1 MLVVADSGSTKADWK
16 FGPAEED
23 VISTKGFNPFF
34 HDRAF
39 ILEEL
44 QKSPLAAIR
53 EQVTELKFY
62 GAGCSSAERNLL
74 VHGPLTEFFLNA
86 KVLVDHDILGAA
98 IATNGESEGISCIV
112 GTGSNSCYYN
122 GEQLFQVVPAL
133 GYLLGDEA
141 SGSYL
146 GKRLLSDYLYKLLP
160 EPLHTALEK
169 DFQLNKEI
177 IFQHAYHEP
186 NVNVYFASFARLFS
200 AHRELP
206 YVRKVVE
213 AGFHQFIDIHI
224 MRYPRIHEIP
234 INFVGSIAFY
244 FEDLLTEVLASK
256 KLVKGRIL
264 RKPIH
269 ELYKHFAT
277 KEQGATS

>member
-1 MLVVADSGSTKADWK
+1 MLVVVDSGSTKADWK
-16 FGPAEED
+16 FGPAEENL
-23 VISTKGFNPFF
+23 ITTKGFNPFF
-34 HDRAF
+34 HDRTF

-44 QKSPLAAIR
+44 QKSALAAFA
-53 EQVTELKFY
+53 EQVTELNFY
-62 GAGCSSAERNLL
+62 GAGCSSAERNLI
-74 VHGPLTEFFLNA
+74 VYGPLTEFFPNA

-98 IATNGESEGISCIV
+98 IATNGDKEGISCII

-122 GEQLFQVVPAL
+122 GEKLFQVVPAL

-169 DFQLNKEI
+169 DFKLTKEI
-177 IFQHAYHEP
+177 IFQHAYQEP
-186 NVNVYFASFARLFS
+186 NVNVYFASFARLYT

-206 YVRKVVE
+206 YVQEVVA
-213 AGFHQFIDIHI
+213 AGFHLFLDIHI
-224 MRYPRIHEIP
+224 MRYPRIQEIP
-234 INFVGSIAFY
+234 LNFVGSIAFY
-244 FEDLLTEVLASK
+244 FEDLLTQVLESK

-269 ELYKHFAT
+269 ELYRHFAERGT
-277 KEQGATS
+277 AIS

>member
-1 MLVVADSGSTKADWK
+1 MLLVADSGSTKADWK
-16 FGPAEED
+16 FGPAEEN

-34 HDRAF
+34 HDREF
-39 ILEEL
+39 ILTEL
-44 QKSPLAAIR
+44 RDSALAGFR
-53 EQVTELKFY
+53 EQVTEVKFY
-62 GAGCSSAERNLL
+62 GAGCSSTDRNRI
-74 VHGPLTEFFLNA
+74 VHGPLAEFFPNA

-98 IATNGESEGISCIV
+98 IATNGDSEGISCII

-122 GEQLFQVVPAL
+122 GDQLFQVVPAL

-160 EPLHTALEK
+160 EPLHQTLEK
-169 DFQLNKEI
+169 DFQLTKEI
-177 IFQHAYHEP
+177 IFQHAYQEP
-186 NVNVYFASFARLFS
+186 DVNVYFASFARLYS
-200 AHRELP
+200 AHSELP
-206 YVRKVVE
+206 YVKEVVE
-213 AGFHQFIDIHI
+213 AGFHKFLDIHI

-234 INFVGSIAFY
+234 VNFVGSIAFY
-244 FEDLLTEVLASK
+244 FEDLLTQVLEDK

-269 ELYKHFAT
+269 ELYRYFDEKR
-277 KEQGATS
+277 